1 MKQNILA
8 SGGNEFSQEYAEADL
23 AALKNSEELSELL
36 IVVTAPYPTQELAYR
51 HAEKY
56 FASLEIKTKMSGLLD
71 KKDATKRELV
81 SEIENAKAIYIAGGT
96 PSRLVDAFIDTPA
109 GEGLL
114 SAVENQAVVMGSS
127 AGAMLMSKRVVMPT
141 GQDLGEGLNLLGEA
155 IVLPHFSGVIP
166 SWVQQYKDSGI
177 KFFGLTEGSSIL
189 TSSTDATLLTEF
201 GSVTII

>member
-23 AALKNSEELSELL
+23 AALRNVEELAELL

-56 FASLEIKTKMSGLLD
+56 FASLKIKTKMSGLLD
-71 KKDATKRELV
+71 KKDATDQKLV
-81 SEIENAKAIYIAGGT
+81 SEIKNAKAIYIAGGT

-114 SAVENQAVVMGSS
+114 SAVSNQAVVMGSS
-127 AGAMLMSKRVVMPT
+127 AGAMLMSKRVIMPT
-141 GQDLGEGLNLLGEA
+141 GQDLGQGLNLLNEA
-155 IVLPHFSGVIP
+155 IVLPHYSGIVP
-166 SWVQQYKDSGI
+166 GWVKPYKDSGI
-177 KFFGLTEGSSIL
+177 NFYGLAEGSSVL

-201 GSVTII
+201 GSVTKI